1 MRFKIESLFMLFSN
15 IIIVLLGLATWLILM
30 MTTNSVLITTV
41 VTTILTVICIP
52 ISRAVNN
59 ILDNYLSEYWIEA
72 HRQGKEKEREEV
84 VKVIGWRLQHSIFE
98 TEVDVYDINGEKDTI
113 TVSEL
118 IRKELDNNPTTKE
131 Y

>member
-52 ISRAVNN
+52 ISRAVYNM
-59 ILDNYLSEYWIEA
+59 LDNYLSEYWIEA
-72 HRQGKEKEREEV
+72 HGQGKEREREEV
-84 VKVIGWRLQHSIFE
+84 VKVIGWNLQHSIFE
-98 TEVDVYDINGEKDTI
+98 TEVDAYDINGEKDTI
-113 TVSEL
+113 SVSEL
-118 IRKELDNNPTTKE
+118 IRKELKNHPTTKE